1 MVPRTRIQQ
10 FARSQVNTSNAMP
23 DASSLGPNLIL
34 PSAWTSSWMAPARTR
49 GRMSSENV
57 LGGAFLFRS
66 QLAGVARALLLLGDW
81 GFQWPSLRQAP
92 SGPCIFEP
100 GGVFFRDWKT
110 H

>member
-1 MVPRTRIQQ
+1 MFEVPQ
-10 FARSQVNTSNAMP
+10 ASQAHQKAP
-23 DASSLGPNLIL
+23 L
-34 PSAWTSSWMAPARTR
+34 P
-49 GRMSSENV
+49 

-100 GGVFFRDWKT
+100 AAYFFGTGLVHLCWVRAEAEGAT
-110 H
+110 FPSA